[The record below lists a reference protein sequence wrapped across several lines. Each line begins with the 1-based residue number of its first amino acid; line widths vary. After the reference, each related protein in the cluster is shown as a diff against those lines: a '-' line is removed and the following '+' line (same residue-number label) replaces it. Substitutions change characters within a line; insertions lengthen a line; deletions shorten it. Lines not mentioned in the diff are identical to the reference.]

1 MADEEKVPSRIIVKR
16 PVKWAVEQLDFTKP
30 TGQSEKEL
38 LAPSASNTARCGLSD
53 WRPAHDGTKR
63 WAEFTWSRNTKALKQ
78 AKKVLRSG
86 GFLLHVDSRTGDER
100 QISVGEVGGGVTF
113 LSVWI
118 RSGMEITLTR
128 NQGVRGR
135 PISVPPPGRGWRFHH
150 LDLIAHSTEWHR
162 AHGEGNRS

>member
-1 MADEEKVPSRIIVKR
+1 MTQQEKASSCEIVKR
-16 PVKWAVEQLDFTKP
+16 PVKQAAEQPDFTQP
-30 TGQSEKEL
+30 IHQSQGSLFGPITNGAARREL
-38 LAPSASNTARCGLSD
+38 SE
-53 WRPAHDGTKR
+53 WRVAHEEAKR
-63 WAEFTWSRNTKALKQ
+63 WAELNLSRNLKAWRQ

-86 GFLLHVDSRTGDER
+86 GFLLHVDPRTSAER
-100 QISVGEVGGGVTF
+100 LISIEEAFGGVTF

-128 NQGVRGR
+128 NQGAHGT

-162 AHGEGNRS
+162 AHGKGDR